1 MSSRSP
7 RVLRKAFPAYT
18 VAIRKRKGGGGLSK
32 RSASAILRRMAR
44 LYFSKRVS
52 RSAAAM
58 SFFLLLTV
66 FPLLIC
72 LNGMLGSLFPSTE
85 RFEAFARGLMP
96 AETLSA
102 VADYLRYI
110 GAGAGRG
117 MLTAGLLMTCTT
129 AAAVFRATL
138 GVMADLHGRP
148 RYRGLLSWPLSF
160 LYSLAFLAVMYF
172 AALVVLLGER
182 LLTVLAGQFAF
193 IDPDSLWTALRYPL
207 LFLLVYLMLWGLYR
221 VTAPPEKGGGFAVGA
236 LAAAAGIELL
246 SAAFSAFIGM
256 SSRYALVYG
265 SLTSLVM
272 LMLWLYFCCTLV
284 ILGNALN
291 LCLAGWREE

>member
-1 MSSRSP
+1 MRVPDRGAAS
-7 RVLRKAFPAYT
+7 VLR
-18 VAIRKRKGGGGLSK
+18 RL
-32 RSASAILRRMAR
+32 AR
-44 LYFSKRVS
+44 LYFGKRVS

-96 AETLSA
+96 AETLSG

-110 GAGAGRG
+110 GKSSGRG
-117 MLTAGLLMTCTT
+117 MLTAGLALMLSS
-129 AAAVFRATL
+129 AAAVFRATHNI
-138 GVMADLHGRP
+138 MADLRGKP
-148 RYRGLLSWPLSF
+148 RFRALQSWPLSF
-160 LYSLAFLAVMYF
+160 LFSLIFLAVMYF

-182 LLTVLAGQFAF
+182 LLAALARHFAF
-193 IDPDSLWTALRYPL
+193 IDPDSLWTALRYPI
-207 LFLLVYLMLWGLYR
+207 LFLLVFLMLWGLYR
-221 VTAPPEKGGGFAVGA
+221 VTSPPEARRGLALGA
-236 LAAAAGIELL
+236 LAASAGIELL

-256 SSRYALVYG
+256 SARYALVYG

-291 LCLAGWREE
+291 LCLQNGRAM

>member
-1 MSSRSP
+1 MPERAASVVR
-7 RVLRKAFPAYT
+7 
-18 VAIRKRKGGGGLSK
+18 GLV
-32 RSASAILRRMAR
+32 R
-44 LYFSKRVS
+44 LYFGKRIS

-110 GAGAGRG
+110 GRSAGRG
-117 MLTAGLLMTCTT
+117 MLPAGLALTFTS
-129 AAAVFRATL
+129 AAAAFRATHN
-138 GVMADLHGRP
+138 VMADLRGKP
-148 RYRGLLSWPLSF
+148 RFRALQSWPLSF
-160 LYSLAFLAVMYF
+160 LFSIVFLAVMYF

-182 LLTVLAGQFAF
+182 LLTALAGHFAV
-193 IDPDSLWTALRYPL
+193 IDPDSVWTILRYPL
-207 LFLLVYLMLWGLYR
+207 LFLFAFLMLWGLYR
-221 VTAPPEKGGGFAVGA
+221 VTSPPEMRRGLAVGA

-246 SAAFSAFIGM
+246 SAAFSVFIGM
-256 SSRYALVYG
+256 SARYALVYG
-265 SLTSLVM
+265 SLTSVVA
-272 LMLWLYFCCTLV
+272 LMLWLYFCCTLL

-291 LCLAGWREE
+291 LCLQRGRMV